1 MALPLAPYSYSEK
14 LNTNNPLAHLKV
26 LADKIS
32 LAFQRKYLSTLAVAA
47 ADSLAEIVNS
57 SQANKLIPSPLI
69 AGALRIA
76 LMNAAVKAQSGKQP
90 PENSTSNDTEKNKL
104 INQSLEISPKLTLG
118 SNPEHP
124 SSMHKVSLLEESLQT

>member
-1 MALPLAPYSYSEK
+1 MPIWVHIFYIK
-14 LNTNNPLAHLKV
+14 G
-26 LADKIS
+26 LADKIG

-47 ADSLAEIVNS
+47 ADSVTDIVNS

-76 LMNAAVKAQSGKQP
+76 LMNAAI
-90 PENSTSNDTEKNKL
+90 KNKL
-104 INQSLEISPKLTLG
+104 KNQPLESSPKPTPD

-124 SSMHKVSLLEESLQT
+124 SSMHKVNLLEESLQT

>member
-14 LNTNNPLAHLKV
+14 LNTNNPVAHLKV
-26 LADKIS
+26 LADKIG

-47 ADSLAEIVNS
+47 ADSVTDIVNS
-57 SQANKLIPSPLI
+57 SKASKLIPSPLI
-69 AGALRIA
+69 AGALRIV

-90 PENSTSNDTEKNKL
+90 PENSPNDDTEKSKL
-104 INQSLEISPKLTLG
+104 KNQPLESNPKLTPG